1 MESLSFP
8 KFQLLSGW
16 CVFDSAGGTSPKPWR
31 RKRPL
36 SSWKSSLESSP
47 QWHGKWPAP
56 PMSFGFNDFF
66 GFPLEAEKTSGI
78 SIYKTSFL
86 WIIVDD
92 AILNLL
98 IWAMAMLPRN
108 TESFFDKCLSF
119 RVFIWFPTD
128 SLSPELLMHFRE
140 NFQNFPSNLCGKL
153 LGFVQL
159 STLWKRFFSSTWDQ
173 VFLATKKN
181 QKVDFEIASLWC
193 WSLVANFFCVSPS
206 HQISLNKWQIPPS
219 VPQESH
225 LVPSPQKMGWF
236 NLRISRVKGP
246 SQTTTD
252 SLPMALAALYS
263 GTCSCP
269 TGNPKSKNC
278 PELMGEVFFSRK
290 LTKMFRRNFW
300 EEMTL
305 GEARGLDETW
315 QLHGSQPGCLESQGP
330 MSPLLCLA

>member
-225 LVPSPQKMGWF
+225 LVPSPQKKWVGSIWEF
-236 NLRISRVKGP
+236 RVSKDHLRPLPIHC
-246 SQTTTD
+246 QWH
-252 SLPMALAALYS
+252 SLP
-263 GTCSCP
+263 C
-269 TGNPKSKNC
+269 
-278 PELMGEVFFSRK
+278 
-290 LTKMFRRNFW
+290 
-300 EEMTL
+300 TL
-305 GEARGLDETW
+305 GLVLVLQGTQNRKIAPNWWERCFFAETDEDV
-315 QLHGSQPGCLESQGP
+315 
-330 MSPLLCLA
+330 